1 MGRMMKAD
9 TVTRT
14 ALVTGSG
21 RNIGRAVALA
31 LAGQGCN
38 VVVNGSSNL
47 AACEAVAGEVEDL
60 GARALV
66 AMGDIGDRNAARE
79 ICRAGAG
86 AFDRIDVLV
95 NNAAIRPLKPF
106 LETSDDDWHRVLD
119 VDLNA
124 AFYTCHE
131 VLPGMVDNGWGRII
145 NLTGMN
151 AIHGYKGRV
160 PVSVAKHGLWGLTKA
175 LAKEFGSSGITVNAI
190 SPGPIRSE
198 HDDAELARHIQDQ
211 VGRIPLGHLGEP
223 DHIASLCAYLVSDA
237 GGFVTGQMVACNGG
251 AET

>member
-1 MGRMMKAD
+1 MHRMTKAD
-9 TVTRT
+9 TIIRT

-21 RNIGRAVALA
+21 RNIGRAIALA
-31 LAGQGCN
+31 LARQGCN
-38 VVVNGSSNL
+38 VVVNGSTNL
-47 AACEAVAGEVEDL
+47 AACESVAGEVEDL
-60 GARALV
+60 GAQSLV
-66 AMGDIGDRNAARE
+66 AMGDVGDHQAARE
-79 ICRAGAG
+79 ICRAGATG
-86 AFDRIDVLV
+86 FGRIDVLV

-106 LETSDDDWHRVLD
+106 LKTTDDDWHRVLD

-131 VLPGMVDNGWGRII
+131 VLPGMIDNGWGRII

-175 LAKEFGSSGITVNAI
+175 LAKEFGPSGITVNAI

-198 HDDAELARHIQDQ
+198 HDDAELAQHIQDQ

-223 DHIASLCAYLVSDA
+223 DHIASLCAHLVSDG
-237 GGFVTGQMVACNGG
+237 GGFVTGQMIACNGG